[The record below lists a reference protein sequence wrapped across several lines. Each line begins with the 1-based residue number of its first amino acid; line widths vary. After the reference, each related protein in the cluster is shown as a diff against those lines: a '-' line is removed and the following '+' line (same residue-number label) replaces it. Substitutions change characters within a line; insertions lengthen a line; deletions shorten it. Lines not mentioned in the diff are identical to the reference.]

1 MWAKGARVGVELKQ
15 VQAMVGLKN
24 YWDGDNLISPFG
36 MFKWTVQNVSN
47 DCIIPHLSLATSKE
61 ANLS

>member
-1 MWAKGARVGVELKQ
+1 
-15 VQAMVGLKN
+15 MVGLKN

-47 DCIIPHLSLATSKE
+47 DYIIPHLSLAPSKE
-61 ANLS
+61 ANLSWSPETRRGTNTFVN